1 MTHQSTPPMTSS
13 PSLWTRLRRWL
24 PLIVFILGLILVVI
38 FGLRAYRQY
47 EYLQK
52 IESGTF
58 AVESLRGWMTMPY
71 IAQLYNVSENELY
84 AALRVPAEG
93 NASLSLQQLI
103 SKYNLESQTARQ
115 AVEQVI
121 LKYRPTPTPS

>member
-1 MTHQSTPPMTSS
+1 MTSS

-24 PLIVFILGLILVVI
+24 PLIVFVLGLILVVI
-38 FGLRAYRQY
+38 FVLRAYRQY

-71 IAQLYNVSENELY
+71 IAQLYNVPENELY

-93 NASLSLQQLI
+93 SATLSLQQLI
-103 SKYNLESQTARQ
+103 SKYNLDSQTARQ

-121 LKYRPTPTPS
+121 LKHRPTPTPS